1 MASIICRQISM
12 NCYVE
17 HNSTKTE
24 QTKNKQSKFGDEW
37 KYRKCL
43 IYER

>member
-17 HNSTKTE
+17 HNSTK
-24 QTKNKQSKFGDEW
+24 QNKQQKKEQSKFGDE
-37 KYRKCL
+37 
-43 IYER
+43 